1 MSRARW
7 IPSVVLTA
15 ALLALGGAGCGGG
28 KEQVTAAELVQKGD
42 QICRDEQSKFKEIQS
57 APLVNASD
65 GADQA
70 DALHDAAQNAVD
82 SLRDLEPPQA
92 QRDAYG
98 RYLDAKENTLQYFD
112 KGKDAADERDG
123 RAYSEAQAA
132 VAAGAPERASL
143 AKSLGFKVCSQGP
156 GTGFAAG

>member
-1 MSRARW
+1 MFRATW
-7 IPSVVLTA
+7 ILSVLLA
-15 ALLALGGAGCGGG
+15 AASLALGEAGCGGP
-28 KEQVTAAELVQKGD
+28 EQVTAAELVQKGD
-42 QICRDEQSKFKEIQS
+42 QICREEQSKFKEIQS

-70 DALHDAAQNAVD
+70 GALHDAAKDAVD
-82 SLRDLEPPQA
+82 SLRDMEPPQP
-92 QRDAYG
+92 QRDTYN

-132 VAAGAPERASL
+132 VAAGSPERARL
-143 AKSLGFKVCSQGP
+143 AKSLGFRVCSQGP